1 MAHLPITERLMGLS
15 TDYEPRDIDAQIDA
29 MESLGLI

>member
-1 MAHLPITERLMGLS
+1 MGLS